1 MSIDLRKRVL
11 EGQLSDKVDIDDAY
25 RTLCSHFK
33 QPLTKMKAFT
43 DSQQGINENGLMK
56 LCNHLGVKFE
66 CDSLYDTFSVT
77 FNDKSTDLIAV
88 KGFAEPKKEE
98 APPVIKSDDD
108 LKENEDPDEEDLF

>member
-1 MSIDLRKRVL
+1 MIDLRKRVL

-25 RTLCSHFK
+25 RNLCAHFN
-33 QPLTKMKAFT
+33 QSVTKMKAFT

-66 CDSLYDTFSVT
+66 CDSLFDTFSVT
-77 FNDKSTDLIAV
+77 YNDKSTELIAV

-98 APPVIKSDDD
+98 VPLAVKSDND
-108 LKENEDPDEEDLF
+108 LKENDDPDEEDLF